1 VAIDLIILGAILI
14 FGLLGAVA
22 GAAQQIAQ
30 LAGLVAA
37 YLCARPLGRWGGP
50 NLAHAMQV
58 PELFGVLAATL
69 VVFIVVLVAT
79 RIVLAAALRRLMA
92 RKDPKDRG
100 LDRTLGLALGAL
112 KVAAISYVLVSAL
125 VFAEENVVVA
135 GKRLGVSP
143 KDSWAFRLARSYN
156 LFEMTQFAP
165 VNDFVA
171 VTRALERPGA
181 VRDNPAL
188 KAVREDP
195 RFRKALADEQVQ
207 RALEAGD
214 YRALLRSDALLQL
227 IQDPTFAARLE
238 SAARNSE

>member
-1 VAIDLIILGAILI
+1 MIDLIILGAILI

-37 YLCARPLGRWGGP
+37 YLCARPLGRWAGP
-50 NLAHAMQV
+50 HLAHAMQI
-58 PELFGVLAATL
+58 PQLFGVLAATL
-69 VVFIVVLVAT
+69 LVFIVVLVAT
-79 RIVLAAALRRLMA
+79 RIIVTAALRRLMA
-92 RKDPKDRG
+92 RKDQKERG
-100 LDRTLGLALGAL
+100 LDRTLGLAFGAL

-135 GKRLGVSP
+135 GQRLGVSP
-143 KDSWAFRLARSYN
+143 KDSWAFRIARNYN

-171 VTRALERPGA
+171 VTRALERPGSA
-181 VRDNPAL
+181 RDNPAL
-188 KAVREDP
+188 KAIREDP
-195 RFRKALADEQVQ
+195 RFRKAMADDRVK
-207 RALEAGD
+207 RALETGD

-227 IQDPTFAARLE
+227 VQDPTFAARLE
-238 SAARNSE
+238 AAARKSE